1 MNASATKVGQLE
13 LPDLF
18 KMPEP
23 NRSSMAPTE
32 MNRHRVLQMIRE
44 PIGVEIQ
51 IPVRSFD
58 TAIQDELESLAR
70 QIGGVRALVVG
81 DRSGLPIASTLRG
94 KTSLTTTAMA
104 TLALTAATK
113 VTTSLDLP
121 QPEDILIEAGDWHV
135 LVRLLGNGY
144 TLTGVFPAD
153 ENIGL
158 VKIAME
164 ARGREIRQ
172 LLDDMA

>member
-1 MNASATKVGQLE
+1 
-13 LPDLF
+13 
-18 KMPEP
+18 
-23 NRSSMAPTE
+23 MAPTE
-32 MNRHRVLQMIRE
+32 FKTHRVVPMVPPTLE
-44 PIGVEIQ
+44 VEIQ
-51 IPVRSFD
+51 VPERSFV

-70 QIGGVRALVVG
+70 QIGEVRGLVVG

-113 VTTSLDLP
+113 ITTSLSLP
-121 QPEDILIEAGDWHV
+121 GPEDILIEAGEWHV
-135 LVRLLGNGY
+135 LVRLLGNGF

-158 VKIAME
+158 VKIAMQ

-172 LLDDMA
+172 LLDEMA